1 MEIQQKSNNKICL
14 IGYGYWGKIL
24 HKNLVSLGYNEI
36 KIIDIVLDN
45 YHEITDEYSHYFI
58 ITPFLSHFQDLKKIS
73 EFKNKKIWCEKPLV
87 QTVDEAKIIYN
98 LMETNNNKL
107 FIDWVYTF
115 NPCIKNIKKIIK
127 NKKIKQVILNR
138 TNDGPK
144 RNDCTSI
151 FDLSVHDLS
160 ILYYLFE
167 FDYIDMTWN
176 EFSVKSNENFGSNVS
191 WYYNDGLQVIINSSW
206 QHRDKNRVSLFITED
221 DEIANNS
228 PYGFSKY
235 LAEEAVKASKLNY
248 VIFRFFNLTGADPEG
263 EFGEAHEPETHLIPK
278 LILDMDHIEVNGT
291 DYATKDGT
299 CVRDY
304 VHVTD
309 IADAHLNAVE
319 YLAKGG
325 KSDTFNLGTGQGHTI
340 LEIIKELELVANK
353 KIKYKSTPR
362 REGDATS
369 LIADTKKATII
380 LKYTPKYD
388 ITSIL
393 NTAYEWHNHG

>member
-1 MEIQQKSNNKICL
+1 MKTVL
-14 IGYGYWGKIL
+14 ITGAAGYLGSHLAKTFKQAGWKVVGFG
-24 HKNLVSLGYNEI
+24 HKRHTMNQYIDVMHYGDIRDRELLESLFQHI
-36 KIIDIVLDN
+36 K
-45 YHEITDEYSHYFI
+45 
-58 ITPFLSHFQDLKKIS
+58 
-73 EFKNKKIWCEKPLV
+73 
-87 QTVDEAKIIYN
+87 
-98 LMETNNNKL
+98 
-107 FIDWVYTF
+107 
-115 NPCIKNIKKIIK
+115 
-127 NKKIKQVILNR
+127 
-138 TNDGPK
+138 
-144 RNDCTSI
+144 
-151 FDLSVHDLS
+151 FDLVVHTAARIEAGISVNEPTEFYDVNVGGTTNLLNVMTHHD
-160 ILYYLFE
+160 
-167 FDYIDMTWN
+167 
-176 EFSVKSNENFGSNVS
+176 VKH
-191 WYYNDGLQVIINSSW
+191 IIFCSTAAVYKT
-206 QHRDKNRVSLFITED
+206 QDRPITED

-278 LILDMDHIEVNGT
+278 LILDMDNIEVNGT

-309 IADAHLNAVE
+309 IAEAHLNAVE

-340 LEIIKELELVANK
+340 LEIIKELELVANR
-353 KIKYKSTPR
+353 KIKYKSNPR

-369 LIADTKKATII
+369 LIADTKKATIV

-393 NTAYEWHNHG
+393 NTAYEWHKHG